1 MNAKAPSYFYDYRA
15 FTGVDE
21 GKIFKATLAQ
31 SGNILLAIHCLTTG
45 QSQQVHMHIG
55 EDKFYFVLEG
65 SGYFQ
70 VGDVYQTAGPGTL
83 VWAPASLPHSLV
95 NNNADPLVVLIGI
108 APSPNQ

>member
-1 MNAKAPSYFYDYRA
+1 MDAKEPGNFFDYRA

-21 GKIFKATLAQ
+21 SRIFKTTLAQ
-31 SGNILLAIHCLTTG
+31 SGNILLGINCLTTG
-45 QSQQVHMHIG
+45 QSQPVHMHIG

-70 VGDVYQTAGPGTL
+70 VGDVFQNAGPGTL
-83 VWAPASLPHSLV
+83 VWAPASLPHSVV
-95 NNNADPLVVLIGI
+95 NNHAEPLVVLIGI